1 MGGKHSRALNAGITL
16 ATGLLGGQSGLQSA
30 VNAAAP
36 YASEAIGRTFGHGE
50 NKNETA
56 QAIGHFL
63 LGAAIARVN
72 GGNFAAGGSA
82 AVAAEKAAEH
92 LAQRYNDGKTA
103 IDPQTGEFNANLLPE
118 HIKEEIKSKSGVI
131 ASLTGAAVG
140 GTPAEAQ
147 TGGAVG
153 QNAVENNLYL
163 TSEALK
169 KDKQTARKIYSVI
182 KEQVKHECSST
193 GRITEC
199 RQNIGRIIE
208 FTQDQRFDSR
218 FKDLKKESLYYLNKH
233 PDLVASYL
241 KAEYEKLDRED
252 KSILHRYISPGAE
265 IVSGSLGVVLSGVA
279 GGGSC
284 AETFGLG
291 CAAALVGVTS
301 SYDHVITGTKNFG
314 KKASEQRPTITVQTL
329 KQLGLSEQAAEYVQF
344 SIDLF
349 SVGKSG
355 GGIPKAKPVSDAK
368 PRWEVDRK
376 LNKLTTREQVEKNV
390 QETRRRSQSSQF
402 KAHAQREWE
411 NKTGLDFNHF
421 IGGDINK
428 KGTVTGGHSLTRGDV
443 RVIQQTSA
451 PDKHGVY
458 QATVEIKKP
467 DGSWEVKTKKGG
479 KVMTKHTMF
488 PKDWDEARIRAE
500 VTSAWESRIMLKDN
514 KWQGTSKSGI
524 KIEGFTEPN
533 RTAYPIYE

>member
-1 MGGKHSRALNAGITL
+1 MGNFAKVS
-16 ATGLLGGQSGLQSA
+16 
-30 VNAAAP
+30 
-36 YASEAIGRTFGHGE
+36 
-50 NKNETA
+50 A
-56 QAIGHFL
+56 QAVGHFL

-131 ASLTGAAVG
+131 ASLTGAAVGGTPAEAQTGAAVG

-233 PDLVASYL
+233 P
-241 KAEYEKLDRED
+241 
-252 KSILHRYISPGAE
+252 
-265 IVSGSLGVVLSGVA
+265 
-279 GGGSC
+279 
-284 AETFGLG
+284 
-291 CAAALVGVTS
+291 
-301 SYDHVITGTKNFG
+301 
-314 KKASEQRPTITVQTL
+314 
-329 KQLGLSEQAAEYVQF
+329 
-344 SIDLF
+344 
-349 SVGKSG
+349 
-355 GGIPKAKPVSDAK
+355 
-368 PRWEVDRK
+368 
-376 LNKLTTREQVEKNV
+376 
-390 QETRRRSQSSQF
+390 
-402 KAHAQREWE
+402 
-411 NKTGLDFNHF
+411 
-421 IGGDINK
+421 
-428 KGTVTGGHSLTRGDV
+428 
-443 RVIQQTSA
+443 
-451 PDKHGVY
+451 
-458 QATVEIKKP
+458 
-467 DGSWEVKTKKGG
+467 
-479 KVMTKHTMF
+479 
-488 PKDWDEARIRAE
+488 
-500 VTSAWESRIMLKDN
+500 
-514 KWQGTSKSGI
+514 
-524 KIEGFTEPN
+524 
-533 RTAYPIYE
+533 